1 MPTYLGKSSLI
12 PEFNPFQRV
21 LAFSPQFIAGYSLD
35 FKSHHFLSS
44 GELQPRRLDIQ
55 PRFGG
60 GGSGLFLD
68 TVEFNL
74 GSLLL
79 FVVLLSLLLSLAWG

>member
-1 MPTYLGKSSLI
+1 MPTYLGKSFLI

-55 PRFGG
+55 PRFWGG
-60 GGSGLFLD
+60 EIGLFL
-68 TVEFNL
+68 VVSEIKF
-74 GSLLL
+74 GSTLL
-79 FVVLLSLLLSLAWG
+79 FV